1 MKPRTNKSYKSGK
14 PAVTLKAV
22 AERVG
27 LTPSTVSHVLT
38 NSPAA
43 NSVPQRTKNRIH
55 AAARELNY
63 QPNFFARSLKVKR
76 SHTIGVIAEEI
87 GDAYS
92 SLIISGIE
100 RYLRK
105 HNFFFL
111 TVAHRHDDKLLSTYS
126 NMLQQRG
133 VEGFITVDTFLTEE
147 PPLPTVAIAGHR
159 RIPRVTNIV
168 LDHCHAAS
176 LALQHLVDL
185 GHEEIAFMKGST
197 ASSDTDERW
206 KAICDVAAKLG
217 VQMRPELTVQL
228 EGVDPTPN
236 LGYPF
241 AKQLLA
247 RKRPFTALFAYND
260 ISAIG
265 SICAFQEV
273 GLRVPD
279 DLSVV
284 GFDDIQSSA
293 YLNPP
298 LTTVRQ
304 PLQEMGEIAART
316 LIDRIEERVKY
327 VPEISV
333 EPEFVV
339 RGSTAPPGNRRAMT
353 ESPDSVPTRRVGDL
367 LRPRD
372 SKVLL
377 ESK

>member
-1 MKPRTNKSYKSGK
+1 MKHGTTKPLKTGK

-43 NSVPQRTKNRIH
+43 RSVPQRTKNRIL

-111 TVAHRHDDKLLSTYS
+111 TVAHRHDNKLLSTYS

-159 RIPRVTNIV
+159 RIRGVTNIV
-168 LDHCHAAS
+168 LDHGRAAS

-197 ASSDTDERW
+197 ASSDSEDRW
-206 KAICDVAAKLG
+206 SAICDVAEKLG
-217 VQMRPELTVQL
+217 VRIRPELIVQL
-228 EGVDPTPN
+228 EGDDPTPN

-265 SICAFQEV
+265 SICAFQEA
-273 GLRVPD
+273 GLRVPE

-284 GFDDIQSSA
+284 GFDDIQSA
-293 YLNPP
+293 AFLNPP

-304 PLQEMGEIAART
+304 PLQEMGTIAART
-316 LIDRIEERVKY
+316 LLDRIEDRVEY

-339 RGSTAPPGNRRAMT
+339 RKSTAPLGSRRAT
-353 ESPDSVPTRRVGDL
+353 ARNQESLPARPVPNL
-367 LRPRD
+367 LRPID
-372 SKVLL
+372 SKPEW